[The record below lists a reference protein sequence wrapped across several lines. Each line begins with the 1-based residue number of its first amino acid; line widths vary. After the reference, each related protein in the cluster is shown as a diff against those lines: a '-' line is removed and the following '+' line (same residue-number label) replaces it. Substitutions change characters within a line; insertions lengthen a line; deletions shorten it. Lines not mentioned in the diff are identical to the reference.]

1 MLAPIIFQIVHFF
14 RRHEGDRSFAT
25 GGRIALT
32 TSQSL
37 LDLLVFSQKIHR
49 RWQEERPTSVQG
61 VEQPLAAGDYTAAH
75 VAMHETV
82 QGV

>member
-1 MLAPIIFQIVHFF
+1 
-14 RRHEGDRSFAT
+14 
-25 GGRIALT
+25 
-32 TSQSL
+32 
-37 LDLLVFSQKIHR
+37 
-49 RWQEERPTSVQG
+49 